1 MVRAPELS
9 SVGILVLLQ
18 NGLHLSNITETI
30 DFLILTIFTMKKFF
44 IFSITAMILMACSS
58 KTAEQSEVEVV
69 VPVDSTVVDSTSID
83 SMVIDSIIVDSIK

>member
-1 MVRAPELS
+1 
-9 SVGILVLLQ
+9 
-18 NGLHLSNITETI
+18 
-30 DFLILTIFTMKKFF
+30 MKKFF